1 MDSSGTP
8 GGPEVVAHQ
17 YGTRCGKAI
26 CAQGGL
32 APQNSLNCL
41 RGTAN
46 SLKSMLRA
54 IPCFVR
60 KWQRNLCT
68 VLA

>member
-1 MDSSGTP
+1 MDGSGTR

-17 YGTRCGKAI
+17 YGTAVRKGHLRA
-26 CAQGGL
+26 GRSG
-32 APQNSLNCL
+32 PQNSLNCL

-54 IPCFVR
+54 IPFFVR

-68 VLA
+68 ILA